1 MKNYLKIILRGPL
14 AFLQRL
20 MQRCMQCAMQRAI
33 YEDETS
39 K

>member
-14 AFLQRL
+14 AFLQCL
-20 MQRCMQCAMQRAI
+20 MQRCMQRAI

>member
-20 MQRCMQCAMQRAI
+20 MQRAMQRAI

-39 K
+39 N